1 MSNYLTV
8 KKMKKNLFISSA
20 LVLMAFIACQQEQ
33 IGGIDNELDG
43 FRVYTDDMTKAV
55 LDGVKVVFEDGDAID
70 IFADQLETPAVYTY
84 SKSNDLFVASGTEAE
99 GTQYSVIFPSKGDN
113 ASRSQIVIPNAYYAT
128 INSFP
133 KEVTF
138 MAGQSSSKEVGLK
151 HLIGLWEIDIIPEF
165 TGQKLVRA
173 YLTVGSQYKINGTF
187 DIDWSDYSIEHASGG
202 TNSIN
207 LRCNNYVMTEGTPV
221 KLYFALPEGTY
232 EGGFSFEAV
241 TTSGTMTRT
250 STSPLVIRRAQ
261 ITKVKNEVGFKWFD
275 SGSGTQED
283 PYIIKTA
290 EHWTNIADVAGRNS
304 NWSGKYFRVADNI
317 DFKNGNIKPISNFGG
332 TIDGGNFII
341 SNGKVGDGTK
351 SHQALFVMLAGTV
364 KNLKF
369 DNITV
374 SASNPKAQNDT
385 DTSAGVVVAGNNNN
399 SFVLE
404 NCHVSN
410 SFVTSGKTGDTY
422 GAYAGGLVARSG
434 QNMIIKNCSVTDT
447 EITTLTQS
455 AGGIIGV
462 FSNGTIDN
470 VLSRGNKISSAFNS
484 GGVAGSVGPGSE
496 IINCISDGNTCSV
509 SRYSAGGIVGA
520 NAWISTSTGEYPSII
535 NALSISNT
543 MKSTRIDNSQ
553 LYLGLLVGSR
563 GANDNCMKLKNC
575 LVLSGLAQYSYT
587 KDIDPENNPFASCV
601 GILIGYGSPEVE
613 SLYFNGNY
621 VRNYD
626 RYLDTNTTR
635 TDGKAGGWRRNA
647 VGVKF
652 SNITADNYG
661 GTTLDGITSYLAAQL
676 SDGTCLGLLNSW
688 VNNNKKAYPSLKT
701 WVSDPNNNQFP
712 TLVLGETS
720 TQSAEPLNM
729 VDSAY

>member
-84 SKSNDLFVASGTEAE
+84 SKSNNLFVASGTEAE

-207 LRCNNYVMTEGTPV
+207 LRCNNYEMTEGTPV

-275 SGSGTQED
+275 SGSGTEED

-317 DFKNGNIKPISNFGG
+317 DFNNGNIKPISNFGG

-374 SASNPKAQNDT
+374 SASNPKAQSDT

-404 NCHVSN
+404 NCHVSK

-434 QNMIIKNCSVTDT
+434 QNMTIKNCSVTDT

-520 NAWISTSTGEYPSII
+520 NAWLSNSTGNLPQLV
-535 NALSISNT
+535 NVLSKGNT
-543 MKSTRIDNSQ
+543 VKCTNSQ
-553 LYLGLLVGSR
+553 SIQYLGLIVGSR
-563 GANDNCMKLKNC
+563 GANDANMSLKNC
-575 LVLSGLAQYSYT
+575 LVLSGKAVYSYVGT
-587 KDIDPENNPFASCV
+587 TLYPHAACV
-601 GILIGYGSPEVE
+601 GIMIGYGSPEIDNC
-613 SLYFNGNY
+613 YFNELC
-621 VRNYD
+621 RSTYD
-626 RYLDTNTTR
+626 TYLYENTTR
-635 TDGKAGGWRRNA
+635 TDGKDGGWCRNA
-647 VGVKF
+647 VGIKQSTVNSDSK
-652 SNITADNYG
+652 G
-661 GTTLDGITSYLAAQL
+661 GTTLTNIAACSDDSLIDGS
-676 SDGTCLGLLNSW
+676 CLQSLNSW
-688 VNNNKKAYPSLKT
+688 VSDSKSMYSTLKT
-701 WVSDPNNNQFP
+701 WTADENGYPK
-712 TLVLGETS
+712 L
-720 TQSAEPLNM
+720 
-729 VDSAY
+729 

>member
-1 MSNYLTV
+1 
-8 KKMKKNLFISSA
+8 MKKNLFISSA

-55 LDGVKVVFEDGDAID
+55 LDGVKVVFEDGDTID
-70 IFADQLETPAVYTY
+70 VFADQAVTPAVYTY
-84 SKSNDLFVASGTEAE
+84 SQSNNLFVASGTEAE

-173 YLTVGSQYKINGTF
+173 HLTVGSQYKINGTF

-207 LRCNNYVMTEGTPV
+207 LRCNNYEMTEGTPV

-241 TTSGTMTRT
+241 TTSGIMTRT

-261 ITKVKNEVGFKWFD
+261 ITKVRNEVGFKWFD
-275 SGSGTQED
+275 SGSGTEED

-304 NWSGKYFRVADNI
+304 NWSGKYFRVANNI

-341 SNGKVGDGTK
+341 SNVNIGDGK
-351 SHQALFVMLAGTV
+351 SSNQAFFYNLSGTV

-369 DNITV
+369 DNV
-374 SASNPKAQNDT
+374 NVLSAESSVGGDSE
-385 DTSAGVVVAGNNNN
+385 TSAGVIVAGSGN
-399 SFVLE
+399 STYLIE
-404 NCHVSN
+404 NCHVYN
-410 SFVTSGKTGDTY
+410 SSVTSGNPQDTY
-422 GAYAGGLVARSG
+422 GGYAGGLVGRA
-434 QNMIIKNCSVTDT
+434 IKGMTLRNCSIINTVVCAK
-447 EITTLTQS
+447 TQS
-455 AGGIIGV
+455 AGGIVGV
-462 FSNGTIDN
+462 FSNGTIDS
-470 VLSRGNKISSAFNS
+470 VLSSGNKIMSATNS
-484 GGVAGSVGPGSE
+484 GGVVGSMGPNAE
-496 IINCISDGNTCSV
+496 VINCVSENNICEVSSV
-509 SRYSAGGIVGA
+509 SAGGVVGA
-520 NAWISTSTGEYPSII
+520 NAWLSSSTGNLPQLV
-535 NALSISNT
+535 NVLSKGNT
-543 MKSTRIDNSQ
+543 VKCTNSQ
-553 LYLGLLVGSR
+553 SIQYLGLIVGSR
-563 GANDNCMKLKNC
+563 GANDANMSLKNC
-575 LVLSGLAQYSYT
+575 LVLSGKAVYSYVGT
-587 KDIDPENNPFASCV
+587 TQYPHAACV
-601 GILIGYGSPEVE
+601 GIMIGYGSPEIDNC
-613 SLYFNGNY
+613 YFNELC
-621 VRNYD
+621 RSTYD
-626 RYLDTNTTR
+626 TYLYENTTR
-635 TDGKAGGWRRNA
+635 TDGKEGGWCRNA
-647 VGVKF
+647 VGIKQSTVNSDSK
-652 SNITADNYG
+652 G
-661 GTTLDGITSYLAAQL
+661 GTTLTNIAACSEESLIDGS
-676 SDGTCLGLLNSW
+676 CLQSLNSW
-688 VNNNKKAYPSLKT
+688 VNNNKEAYPTLTLKT

>member
-1 MSNYLTV
+1 
-8 KKMKKNLFISSA
+8 MKKNLFISSA

-113 ASRSQIVIPNAYYAT
+113 ASRSQIVIPNAYSAT

-151 HLIGLWEIDIIPEF
+151 HLMGLWEIDITPEF

-173 YLTVGSQYKINGTF
+173 HLTVGSQYKINGTF

-207 LRCNNYVMTEGTPV
+207 LRCNSYVMTKGTPV

-241 TTSGTMTRT
+241 TTSGIMTRT

-275 SGSGTQED
+275 SGSGTEED

-369 DNITV
+369 YNITV
-374 SASNPKAQNDT
+374 SASDPEAGSDI

-404 NCHVSN
+404 NCHVSK

-484 GGVAGSVGPGSE
+484 GGVAGSVGPGSV

-520 NAWISTSTGEYPSII
+520 NAWLSSSTGNLPQLV
-535 NALSISNT
+535 NVLSKGNT
-543 MKSTRIDNSQ
+543 VKCTNSQ
-553 LYLGLLVGSR
+553 SIQYLGLIVGSR
-563 GANDNCMKLKNC
+563 GANDAKMSLKNC
-575 LVLSGLAQYSYT
+575 LVLSGKAVYSYVGT
-587 KDIDPENNPFASCV
+587 TDYPHAACV
-601 GILIGYGSPEVE
+601 GIMIGYGSPEIDNC
-613 SLYFNGNY
+613 YFNELC
-621 VRNYD
+621 RSTYD
-626 RYLDTNTTR
+626 TYLYEKTTR
-635 TDGKAGGWRRNA
+635 TDGKDGGWCRNA
-647 VGVKF
+647 VGIKQSTVNSDSK
-652 SNITADNYG
+652 G
-661 GTTLDGITSYLAAQL
+661 GTTLTNIAACSEESLIDGS
-676 SDGTCLGLLNSW
+676 CLQSLNSW
-688 VNNNKKAYPSLKT
+688 VNNNKEAYPSLKT

>member
-1 MSNYLTV
+1 
-8 KKMKKNLFISSA
+8 MKKNLFISSA

-70 IFADQLETPAVYTY
+70 IFADQDVTPAVYTY
-84 SKSNDLFVASGTEAE
+84 SQNNNLFVASGTEAE

-113 ASRSQIVIPNAYYAT
+113 ASRSQIVIPNAYSAT

-151 HLIGLWEIDIIPEF
+151 HLMGLWEIDITPEF

-173 YLTVGSQYKINGTF
+173 HLTVGSQYKINGTF

-207 LRCNNYVMTEGTPV
+207 LRCNSYVMTKGTPV

-241 TTSGTMTRT
+241 TTSGIMTRT

-275 SGSGTQED
+275 SGSGTEED

-341 SNGKVGDGTK
+341 SNGKVGNGTK

-369 DNITV
+369 YNITV
-374 SASNPKAQNDT
+374 SASDPEAGSDI

-404 NCHVSN
+404 NCHVSKC
-410 SFVTSGKTGDTY
+410 FVTSGKTGDTY

-484 GGVAGSVGPGSE
+484 GGVAGSVGPGSV

-520 NAWISTSTGEYPSII
+520 NAWLSSSTGNLPQLV
-535 NALSISNT
+535 NVLSKGNT
-543 MKSTRIDNSQ
+543 VKCTNSQ
-553 LYLGLLVGSR
+553 SIQYLGLIVGSR
-563 GANDNCMKLKNC
+563 GANDAKMSLKNC
-575 LVLSGLAQYSYT
+575 LVLSGKAVYSYVGT
-587 KDIDPENNPFASCV
+587 TDYPHAACV
-601 GILIGYGSPEVE
+601 GIMIGYGSPEIDNC
-613 SLYFNGNY
+613 YFNELC
-621 VRNYD
+621 RSTYD
-626 RYLDTNTTR
+626 TYLYEKTTR
-635 TDGKAGGWRRNA
+635 TDGKDGGWCRNA
-647 VGVKF
+647 VGIKQSTVNSDSK
-652 SNITADNYG
+652 G
-661 GTTLDGITSYLAAQL
+661 GTTLTNIAACSEESLIDGS
-676 SDGTCLGLLNSW
+676 CLQSLNSW
-688 VNNNKKAYPSLKT
+688 VNNNKEAYPSLKT